1 MKNSFDNVSTF
12 FLLEVH
18 IKNIFKHQPT
28 NYTSNQLCV
37 YDIVRSHFCLVR
49 ILPVKEPVQNSSESL
64 RQRILSIFMVSESHN
79 CYYSLI
85 LFLPRPN
92 ITPSVFPYLGV
103 IRGHKAQY
111 YPTVFSPNGVKETH
125 IIFHIM
131 APIICNI
138 FLILV

>member
-1 MKNSFDNVSTF
+1 M
-12 FLLEVH
+12 LEVH
-18 IKNIFKHQPT
+18 IKNIST
-28 NYTSNQLCV
+28 NYNSNQICV

-49 ILPVKEPVQNSSESL
+49 ILPVKEPVQYSSESL
-64 RQRILSIFMVSESHN
+64 GQKIMSIFMVSESQN
-79 CYYSLI
+79 CYYSLS

-103 IRGHKAQY
+103 MMGHKAQY
-111 YPTVFSPNGVKETH
+111 YPTVFNPNGLKMTH

-131 APIICNI
+131 VYIIYNI

>member
-1 MKNSFDNVSTF
+1 MPK
-12 FLLEVH
+12 VH
-18 IKNIFKHQPT
+18 IKIFSGINLLINFKSQTIFPT
-28 NYTSNQLCV
+28 ITLC

-49 ILPVKEPVQNSSESL
+49 ILPVKEPVQYSSESL
-64 RQRILSIFMVSESHN
+64 RQRILSIFMVSESQN
-79 CYYSLI
+79 CYYSLS

-103 IRGHKAQY
+103 MRGHKAQY
-111 YPTVFSPNGVKETH
+111 YPTVFNPNGVKMVH

-131 APIICNI
+131 VHIIYNI